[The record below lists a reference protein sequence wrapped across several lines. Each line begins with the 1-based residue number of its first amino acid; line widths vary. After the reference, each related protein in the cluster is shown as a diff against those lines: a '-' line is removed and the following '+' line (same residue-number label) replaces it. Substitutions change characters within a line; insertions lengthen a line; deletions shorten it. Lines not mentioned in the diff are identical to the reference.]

1 MSDETPTEV
10 ATAATNLE
18 ALPLDGTALIGIID
32 GPGGTRAML
41 RFADGG
47 IDTVQAG
54 DLTSAGRVVALDT
67 KQVVL
72 NDQGRTTT
80 LRMPTG

>member
-1 MSDETPTEV
+1 MSNETPDEV
-10 ATAATNLE
+10 AKSATDTE

-32 GPGGTRAML
+32 GPEGTRAML

-54 DLTSAGRVVALDT
+54 DLTTAGRVVALDT
-67 KQVVL
+67 KRVVL

-80 LRMPTG
+80 LEMPTG